1 MADSP
6 VEQHEDEAMD
16 FIGRSRW
23 ALAANA
29 LTIIRI
35 VMAPVLALMILHR
48 NPWWASF
55 SLALFLGFTDFLD
68 GRLARRTTPTRVGA
82 FLDPLADKAVVLLAA
97 FALVDVDRFHWLP
110 VALIT
115 VREVAIMIYRSYW
128 GRRGLAIPARTSA
141 KYKTLVQGSAIAA
154 ALCPPLDGLGWVVDG
169 LLWSA
174 VAITLYSGLQYALDG
189 RSALR
194 VTGQR

>member
-1 MADSP
+1 
-6 VEQHEDEAMD
+6 MD

-29 LTIIRI
+29 LTITRI
-35 VMAPVLALMILHR
+35 VLAPALAMMILYR
-48 NPWWASF
+48 NPWWVSF
-55 SLALFLGFTDFLD
+55 WFAWLLGFTDFLD

-97 FALVDVDRFHWLP
+97 FALVGIDRFHWLP

-115 VREVAIMIYRSYW
+115 VREVAIMVYRSYW

-141 KYKTLVQGSAIAA
+141 KYKTFVQGLAIAA
-154 ALCPPLDGLGWVVDG
+154 ALCPAFDGVLWVAG
-169 LLWSA
+169 ALLWFA
-174 VAITLYSGLQYALDG
+174 VAFTLYSGFQYAWDG